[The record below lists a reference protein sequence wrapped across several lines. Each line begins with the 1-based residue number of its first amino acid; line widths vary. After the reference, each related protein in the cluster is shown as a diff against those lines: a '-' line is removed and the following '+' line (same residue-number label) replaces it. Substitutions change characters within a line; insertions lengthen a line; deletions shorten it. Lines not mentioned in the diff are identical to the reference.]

1 MAKTLVYEVAVREII
16 HLIRKQNLQPGDQL
30 PTERE
35 LVKQLHISRAC
46 IREALQVLASN
57 YLVTI
62 KPGSGIYVNV
72 LDATIMKRYLSK
84 EQTKEDLLTSIKD
97 IVEMRTLIE
106 THGFQQAA
114 RTVTSE
120 HLHRFYSHEAN
131 EYATYLNEEVGS
143 TGASMA
149 LEQLI
154 LTCQPNAVLTSTH
167 ARLGEA
173 WKRSMGQLKMVAL
186 PPDIRHRDHLAIIMS
201 VEKNQPKLIAKAVAN
216 HLDGTLDAVER
227 MLGED

>member
-1 MAKTLVYEVAVREII
+1 MAKILIYEVAVHEII
-16 HLIRKQNLQPGDQL
+16 NLIRKQNLQPGDQL

-72 LDATIMKRYLSK
+72 LDETVMKRYLGK
-84 EQTKEDLLTSIKD
+84 EQTKEDLLNSIKD
-97 IVEMRTLIE
+97 IVEMRKLIE
-106 THGFQQAA
+106 THGFQQTA
-114 RTVTSE
+114 RTVTTE
-120 HLHRFYSHEAN
+120 QLHRFYSHEAN
-131 EYATYLNEEVGS
+131 EYATYLNEEVGP
-143 TGASMA
+143 TGASMD

-154 LTCQPNAVLTSTH
+154 LTCQPNAVLASTH

-173 WKRSMGQLKMVAL
+173 WKRYMAQLNVVAL
-186 PPDIRHRDHLAIIMS
+186 PPDIRHRDHLAMIMA
-201 VEKNQPKLIAKAVAN
+201 VEKNQPKLIIKAVAN

-227 MLGED
+227 MLNEE